1 MDKEFKTH
9 HYGLIDVIDDET
21 LDREQVI
28 LDEHDDNVAILSL
41 RIQKLLTVCTSSSP
55 SSPQIASKRLLRVKR
70 SLSSISAAID
80 VPITES
86 DDICLLYQHQE
97 QLSDLKKELGEIRNS
112 LLSLRDCDELNIL
125 QAEAEQAL
133 FDCSL
138 KIKKTLRSQDSP
150 QSTAD
155 GKGVRLPKF
164 EVPTFDGNI
173 LNWTTFWEQFS
184 ISVHNRHN
192 LSDSEKLVYLQ
203 HAVKAGSAK
212 HAIEGLSK
220 SGNCYAEAVECL
232 QAHYDR
238 PRLIHQTHVK
248 MIIDAP
254 SLKDGSGRELRRL
267 HDTVLQHLR
276 ALKAMDYEPSGP
288 FITSVLELKLDT
300 NTMFEWQKHS
310 QESNEVPHFQ
320 RLLEF
325 LNLRAQASEITT
337 CESSKKVKSEIKRS
351 LIPVKPVAS
360 FAGAADPI
368 TSCISCK
375 TGKHPLYI
383 CPKFKSLTHD
393 KMLLVLRTN
402 NLCLNCLK
410 PGHYARDCKSSHHC
424 KKCQKLHHTLL
435 HVESGEDTHHSREE
449 RPSLI
454 LNSENAST
462 PVSVHAAMGIRAN
475 MLLMSKWNLLMV
487 LS

>member
-1 MDKEFKTH
+1 
-9 HYGLIDVIDDET
+9 
-21 LDREQVI
+21 
-28 LDEHDDNVAILSL
+28 
-41 RIQKLLTVCTSSSP
+41 
-55 SSPQIASKRLLRVKR
+55 
-70 SLSSISAAID
+70 
-80 VPITES
+80 
-86 DDICLLYQHQE
+86 
-97 QLSDLKKELGEIRNS
+97 
-112 LLSLRDCDELNIL
+112 
-125 QAEAEQAL
+125 
-133 FDCSL
+133 
-138 KIKKTLRSQDSP
+138 
-150 QSTAD
+150 
-155 GKGVRLPKF
+155 
-164 EVPTFDGNI
+164 
-173 LNWTTFWEQFS
+173 
-184 ISVHNRHN
+184 
-192 LSDSEKLVYLQ
+192 
-203 HAVKAGSAK
+203 
-212 HAIEGLSK
+212 
-220 SGNCYAEAVECL
+220 
-232 QAHYDR
+232 
-238 PRLIHQTHVK
+238 

-300 NTMFEWQKHS
+300 NTMFKWQKHS

-368 TSCISCK
+368 ANCISCK

-435 HVESGEDTHHSREE
+435 HVESGEDTRHSREE

-454 LNSENAST
+454 LNLYQLPFQSMQPWELEPT
-462 PVSVHAAMGIRAN
+462 CC
-475 MLLMSKWNLLMV
+475 L
-487 LS
+487 